1 MIPNYSIIDILRGEL
16 DPELFKDKAI
26 IIGGAAAGIEDLVPN
41 PFSPVFRGVEKQ
53 ATIVE
58 NIIQDNFIHQPCHQ
72 KYIEI
77 ALITFFGLFL
87 GLVLPALSI
96 LWSIPISLACVA
108 GYITVIQYTFVEHNM
123 LLNFSCPTLQIVL
136 IYVTISAYR
145 YFSEEKDKKFLKATF
160 QSYLSPEL
168 IDEMHANRT
177 HPKLGGEARN
187 ITAFFT
193 DIQGFSTF
201 SELLN
206 AEQLVE
212 LLNEY
217 LTAMTD
223 ILIADKGTLDK
234 YEGNAIVAFFGAP
247 MDLQD
252 SPLRACRVAVNMQN
266 KLAEL
271 CGKSGGMNIKR
282 RMSRSAT

>member
-1 MIPNYSIIDILRGEL
+1 
-16 DPELFKDKAI
+16 
-26 IIGGAAAGIEDLVPN
+26 VPN

-87 GLVLPALSI
+87 GLVLPALS
-96 LWSIPISLACVA
+96 
-108 GYITVIQYTFVEHNM
+108 FVEHNM
-123 LLNFSCPTLQIVL
+123 LLNFSCPILQIVL

-168 IDEMHANRT
+168 IDEMHANRA
-177 HPKLGGEARN
+177 HPKLRGEVRN

-212 LLNEY
+212 LLDEY

-234 YEGNAIVAFFGAP
+234 YEGDAIVAFFGAP

-252 SPLRACRVAVNMQN
+252 SPLRACRVAVTMQN